1 MKSFSFIHTADLHL
15 DSPFSG
21 LRQVDGEIG
30 DLFKDATFRAF
41 ENVVELALKN
51 KVDFLLV
58 AGDVY
63 DAADRSLRAQL
74 KFADGLKKLADAGI
88 RSFVCHGNHDPLDGW
103 IASLQW
109 PEEVHIFGPE
119 LESVP
124 VSVGEEEVVL
134 IHGVSYPH
142 NQIDDSFGRGFKR
155 QGSQPFQIGLF
166 HCSVGSDPAHE
177 TYALRTLSELV
188 AANLDYWALGHV
200 HANRVLMD
208 GHPFVAYP
216 GTTQG
221 RHIREPGP
229 RGCLVVQVDGQGAVD
244 ARFEPV
250 DCVRWSSRELQIDNL
265 ETEGN
270 LIEALER
277 TCDGIG
283 DEAQGRPVVV
293 RITLSGRGV
302 LHSMLRRVQVVED
315 LTERLR
321 VTGLESAPPIM
332 VEQIQVQTNTP
343 IDLDHRRKSADFL
356 GEVLRLIENTREKP
370 TRLQEMISELYDDR
384 RGRKF
389 LETPA
394 EEELLQLLSEVESM
408 CVDELVEE
416 ETE

>member
-21 LRQVDGEIG
+21 LRQVDGAIA
-30 DLFKDATFRAF
+30 DLLKDATFRAF
-41 ENVVELALKN
+41 DNVVELALKN
-51 KVDFLLV
+51 KVDFILV

-74 KFADGLKKLADAGI
+74 KFADGLKKLAVAGI

-109 PEEVHIFGPE
+109 PEEVHIFGSE

-124 VSVGEEEVVL
+124 VTLGGEDVVF
-134 IHGVSYPH
+134 IHGISYPH
-142 NQIDDSFGRGFKR
+142 SQIDDSFGRGFKR

-177 TYALRTLSELV
+177 TYAPRTLSELV
-188 AANLDYWALGHV
+188 DADLDYWALGHV

-229 RGCLVVQVDGQGAVD
+229 RGCLVVQVDGQGAVN

-250 DCVRWSSRELQIDNL
+250 DCVRWSSIELQIDDL
-265 ETEGN
+265 ETEGD

-277 TCDGIG
+277 TCDEIG
-283 DEAQGRPVVV
+283 DEAQGRPAIV

-302 LHSMLRRVQVVED
+302 LHSILRRPQVVED

-321 VTGLESAPPIM
+321 EAGLELAPPVM
-332 VEQIQVQTNTP
+332 VEQIQVQTNTYIP
-343 IDLDHRRKSADFL
+343 LGVRRNAADFL
-356 GEVLRLIENTREKP
+356 GEVLRLIENTREIP
-370 TRLQEMISELYDDR
+370 TRLQEMISELYNDR
-384 RGRKF
+384 RGRRF

-394 EEELLQLLSEVESM
+394 EGELLELLSEVESM
-408 CVDELVEE
+408 CVDELVTE

>member
-30 DLFKDATFRAF
+30 DLLKDATFRAF

-51 KVDFLLV
+51 EVDFLLV

-74 KFADGLKKLADAGI
+74 KFADGLKKLANAGI

-124 VSVGEEEVVL
+124 VTLGGEDVVL
-134 IHGVSYPH
+134 IHGISYPH
-142 NQIDDSFGRGFKR
+142 SQIDDSFGRGFER
-155 QGSQPFQIGLF
+155 QGSQPFQIGLI

-177 TYALRTLSELV
+177 TYAPRTLSELV

-229 RGCLVVQVDGQGAVD
+229 RGCLVVQVGGQGAVN

-250 DCVRWSSRELQIDNL
+250 DCVRWSASELQIDDL
-265 ETEGN
+265 ETEGD
-270 LIEALER
+270 LIEVLER
-277 TCDGIG
+277 TCDEIG
-283 DEAQGRPVVV
+283 DEAQGRPAIV

-302 LHSMLRRVQVVED
+302 LHSMLQRPQVIED

-321 VTGLESAPPIM
+321 ETGLQSAPPVM
-332 VEQIQVQTNTP
+332 VEQIQVQTNTHIP
-343 IDLDHRRKSADFL
+343 LGVRRKSADFL
-356 GEVLRLIENTREKP
+356 GEVLRLIEDTREQP
-370 TRLQEMISELYDDR
+370 TRLQEIISELYNDR
-384 RGRKF
+384 RGRRF

-394 EEELLQLLSEVESM
+394 EGELLELLSDVESM
-408 CVDELVEE
+408 CVDELVTE

>member
-1 MKSFSFIHTADLHL
+1 MKNFSFIHTADLHL
-15 DSPFSG
+15 DSPFRG
-21 LRQVDGEIG
+21 LRQVDGEIA
-30 DLFKDATFRAF
+30 DLLKDATFRAF
-41 ENVVELALKN
+41 DNVVELALKN
-51 KVDFLLV
+51 KVDFILV

-74 KFADGLKKLADAGI
+74 KFADGLKKLAVAGI

-109 PEEVHIFGPE
+109 PEEVHIFEPE

-124 VSVGEEEVVL
+124 VTLGGADVVL
-134 IHGVSYPH
+134 IHGISYPH
-142 NQIDDSFGRGFKR
+142 SQIDDSFGRGFER

-177 TYALRTLSELV
+177 TYAPRTLSELV

-229 RGCLVVQVDGQGAVD
+229 RGCLVVQVDGQGAVN

-250 DCVRWSSRELQIDNL
+250 DAARWFSHELHIDDL
-265 ETEGN
+265 ETEGD
-270 LIEALER
+270 LVEALER
-277 TCDGIG
+277 TCDEIG
-283 DEAQGRPVVV
+283 DEAQGRPAIV

-302 LHSMLRRVQVVED
+302 LHSVLRRPQVVDD

-321 VTGLESAPPIM
+321 ETGLASSPPVF
-332 VEQIQVQTNTP
+332 VEQIRLQTNTP
-343 IDLDHRRKSADFL
+343 VDLELRRKSADFL
-356 GEVLRLIENTREKP
+356 GEVLRLIQNTREKP
-370 TRLQEMISELYDDR
+370 TRLQEMISVLYDDR
-384 RGRKF
+384 RGCRL

-394 EEELLQLLSEVESM
+394 EQELLELLNEVESM
-408 CVDELVEE
+408 CVDELVAE

>member
-1 MKSFSFIHTADLHL
+1 MRSFSFIHTADLHL

-21 LRQVDGEIG
+21 LRQVDGEIA
-30 DLFKDATFRAF
+30 DLLKDATFRAF
-41 ENVVELALKN
+41 DNVVDLALKN
-51 KVDFLLV
+51 EVDFLLV

-74 KFADGLKKLADAGI
+74 KFADGLKKLANAGI

-109 PEEVHIFGPE
+109 PEEVHIFGSE
-119 LESVP
+119 FET
-124 VSVGEEEVVL
+124 VSVALGGEDVVL
-134 IHGVSYPH
+134 IHGISYPH
-142 NQIDDSFGRGFKR
+142 SQIDDSFGRGFKR

-177 TYALRTLSELV
+177 TYAPRTLSELV

-200 HANRVLMD
+200 HRHRVLKD
-208 GHPFVAYP
+208 GHPFITYP

-221 RHIREPGP
+221 RHIRETGP
-229 RGCLVVQVDGQGAVD
+229 RGCLLVQVSGSGEVS

-250 DCVRWSSRELQIDNL
+250 DCVRWSSSELQIDDL
-265 ETEGN
+265 ETEGD
-270 LIEALER
+270 LLEALER
-277 TCDGIG
+277 TCDEIG
-283 DEAQGRPVVV
+283 DEAQGRPAVV
-293 RITLSGRGV
+293 RITLSGRGE
-302 LHSMLRRVQVVED
+302 LHAMLRRPQVVED

-321 VTGLESAPPIM
+321 VTGLESAPAVM
-332 VEQIQVQTNTP
+332 VEQIQVRTNTP
-343 IDLDHRRKSADFL
+343 IDLDSRRKSADFL

-384 RGRKF
+384 RGRRF
-389 LETPA
+389 LETSA
-394 EEELLQLLSEVESM
+394 EGELLELLSEVESM
-408 CVDELVEE
+408 CVDELVTE

>member
-30 DLFKDATFRAF
+30 DLLKDATFRAF

-124 VSVGEEEVVL
+124 VSVGEEEVVS

-155 QGSQPFQIGLF
+155 RGSQPFQIGLF

>member
-21 LRQVDGEIG
+21 LRQVDGEIA
-30 DLFKDATFRAF
+30 DFLKDATFRAF
-41 ENVVELALKN
+41 DNVVELALKN

-58 AGDVY
+58 AGDIY

-74 KFADGLKKLADAGI
+74 KFADGLKKLAVAGI

-109 PEEVHIFGPE
+109 PEEVHIFGSE

-124 VSVGEEEVVL
+124 VTLGGEDVVF
-134 IHGVSYPH
+134 IHGISYPH
-142 NQIDDSFGRGFKR
+142 SQIDDSFGRGFKR

-177 TYALRTLSELV
+177 TYAPRTLSELV
-188 AANLDYWALGHV
+188 DADLDYWALGHV

-229 RGCLVVQVDGQGAVD
+229 RGCLVVQVDGQGAVN

-250 DCVRWSSRELQIDNL
+250 DCVRWSSIELQIDDL
-265 ETEGN
+265 ETEWD

-277 TCDGIG
+277 TCDEIG
-283 DEAQGRPVVV
+283 DEAQGRPAIV

-302 LHSMLRRVQVVED
+302 LHSILRRPQVVED

-321 VTGLESAPPIM
+321 EAGLELAPPVM
-332 VEQIQVQTNTP
+332 VEQIQVQTNTYIP
-343 IDLDHRRKSADFL
+343 LGVRRNAADFL
-356 GEVLRLIENTREKP
+356 GEVLRLIENTREIP
-370 TRLQEMISELYDDR
+370 TRLQEMISELYNDR
-384 RGRKF
+384 RGRRF

-394 EEELLQLLSEVESM
+394 EGELLELLSEVESM
-408 CVDELVEE
+408 CVDELVTE